1 MNKLSPRK
9 INELDYIT
17 GKVIREFKSMQE
29 LTEFHDVAQKSVD
42 YAIKNNKGYMPRKKL
57 RFVYGAEKEII
68 RKVEQIDYFTG
79 EHIEVYNSA
88 NAAALDNFLDAH
100 SLRVALKNNKGMIH
114 KKQLRFRYVD

>member
-1 MNKLSPRK
+1 MGPRK

-17 GKVIREFKSMQE
+17 GEVIGEFASMRE

-42 YAIKNNKGYMPRKKL
+42 YAMKKNQGYMHRKKL
-57 RFVYGAEKEII
+57 RFAYGSEKEII
-68 RKVEQIDYFTG
+68 RKVEQLDYYTG
-79 EHIEVYNSA
+79 ESIEVYNSA

-100 SLRVALKNNKGMIH
+100 SLRVALKNDKGMIH